1 MEDEVFVNNMGTR
14 QVDGVKRRKTDEQI
28 NDLIS
33 KFADKLILAI
43 EDRNHLDPGW
53 QKNSKEDA

>member
-1 MEDEVFVNNMGTR
+1 MGTR